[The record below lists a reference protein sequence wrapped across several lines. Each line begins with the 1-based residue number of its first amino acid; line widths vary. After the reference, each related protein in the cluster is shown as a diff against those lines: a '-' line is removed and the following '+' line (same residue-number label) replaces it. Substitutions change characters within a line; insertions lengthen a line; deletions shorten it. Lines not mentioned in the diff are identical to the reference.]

1 MRIRIHNDLSLTL
14 IEKSLLMANAITI
27 NEGAHA
33 QLAGQ
38 VMEKVKQLDGA
49 TLKKLDAWLAESAQ
63 AKNRQD
69 KGSTGKQKGLMTS
82 RRAVLMT
89 LLGGVALTGSG
100 AAGHVLGESQTW
112 TDANAQLAT
121 KTEEIEGLLEQL
133 TVLEVNLASQR
144 ELITLYDQL
153 DGVKL
158 DQTVNTGMQSV
169 LGSINNTSEYAQQL
183 RDGLLVAKDNI
194 NQLDQGLA
202 ILDTGLVRVEGMI
215 VALSA
220 LMQGLEDRLQ
230 AAGEPVAPVTD
241 ALGSLFE
248 NLISYL
254 PFGIGERIQATAD
267 SIKIVIGTIPESI
280 ASLNDNLITP
290 MRTTFFPRDGDNIQV
305 RLLDPLTN
313 VLFAPAEWTLSGLA
327 SLADT
332 WDKELEQ
339 PVQEMIEKRATLREE
354 ITAYKEKI
362 EL

>member
-1 MRIRIHNDLSLTL
+1 
-14 IEKSLLMANAITI
+14 MANTITI
-27 NEGAHA
+27 NEGTQA

-38 VMEKVKQLDGA
+38 VMEKVKQLDEA

-63 AKNRQD
+63 GTKRQD
-69 KGSTGKQKGLMTS
+69 EESNGRQKGVMTS

-121 KTEEIEGLLEQL
+121 KAQEIEGLLEQVA
-133 TVLEVNLASQR
+133 VLKVSLASHR
-144 ELITLYDQL
+144 ELIALYDQL
-153 DGVKL
+153 DGVQL
-158 DQTVNTGMQSV
+158 DKTVSNGMQSV

-202 ILDTGLVRVEGMI
+202 ILDAGLVRVEGMI
-215 VALSA
+215 VGLST

-254 PFGIGERIQATAD
+254 PFGIGERIQATID
-267 SIKIVIGTIPESI
+267 SIKIVIGSIPESI
-280 ASLNDNLITP
+280 ASLNDNLIAP

-305 RLLDPLTN
+305 RLLEPLTN
-313 VLFAPAEWTLSGLA
+313 VLFYPAEWTLSGLA
-327 SLADT
+327 NLADT

-339 PVQEMIEKRATLREE
+339 PAQAMIEERASLRKK
-354 ITAYKEKI
+354 ITAQKENTG
-362 EL
+362 L